1 MPNPENYLK
10 RLEHWWAPCQR
21 VTELNPHLAER
32 RRDSRVEACYLLAVS
47 IYATLW
53 TLKFPKEGDD
63 HLGCEWIEVRAQAV
77 PAHVGSP
84 TPACGYEEGDPYAA
98 FLPPAVATDADGNAP
113 FHRAVIIVT
122 EYSLKGTERS
132 GQEYVSP
139 LLVLTGEQYA
149 RASFEELYKRICD
162 ALRGN
167 RSPVLMEVL
176 LPDGTH
182 KIIRQKKSSN
192 ESGNAEANADQA

>member
-1 MPNPENYLK
+1 M
-10 RLEHWWAPCQR
+10 
-21 VTELNPHLAER
+21 
-32 RRDSRVEACYLLAVS
+32 S

-53 TLKFPKEGDD
+53 TLKFPKEGDE
-63 HLGCEWIEVRAQAV
+63 HMRCEWIEVSAQAV

-84 TPACGYEEGDPYAA
+84 APGCGYENGDPYAA
-98 FLPPAVATDADGNAP
+98 FLPPAVATDADGDAP

-122 EYSLKGTERS
+122 EYSIKGTERS

-139 LLVLTGEQYA
+139 LLRLTGEEYA
-149 RASFEELYKRICD
+149 RMTFQALHERICD

-167 RSPVLMEVL
+167 RPPVLMEVL

-182 KIIRQKKSSN
+182 RIIRQRKSPDA
-192 ESGNAEANADQA
+192 SGAAPADGDPAP